1 MKNPLDFR
9 KPDPIVLSAAEV
21 RAAIVAVGLPDGWT
35 YADDL
40 GMLTRAFT
48 GYVLT
53 GKDAA
58 RFHTLRKALT
68 SDGYLNLT
76 LQMAL
81 LEAVKSLVEQPA
93 PALDHYASFRPSP
106 DDVCR
111 TCHGRGTIREART
124 GGRVATSICHNCNGT
139 GYGK

>member
-1 MKNPLDFR
+1 VRNPLEFR
-9 KPDPIVLSAAEV
+9 KPDPVVVSAAEV
-21 RAAIVAVGLPDGWT
+21 RAAIIAVGLPDGWT

-53 GKDAA
+53 GKDSA
-58 RFHTLRKALT
+58 RFHALRKALT

-81 LEAVKSLVEQPA
+81 LEAVKALAEQPA
-93 PALDHYASFRPSP
+93 PALTHYASHRHSP

-111 TCHGRGTIREART
+111 TCHGAGQLREPSGRGSTI
-124 GGRVATSICHNCNGT
+124 VSVCHNCNGS